1 MIINNSNL
9 FNMTV
14 AWAVEYQ
21 RSHVYTV
28 KPLTRVMP
36 GEVSFLISQPRA
48 QIFSMLTVILSM
60 SHEQAAWLQALGVD
74 QVKLLSSEVSL
85 PASQIEARRLQTWH
99 SIPELDKLPV
109 YAPGSRV
116 GQNKSPILDVSLSK
130 YLSLPL
136 IK

>member
-1 MIINNSNL
+1 
-9 FNMTV
+9 MTMT
-14 AWAVEYQ
+14 WAVEYQ
-21 RSHVYTV
+21 TSHG
-28 KPLTRVMP
+28 VMP
-36 GEVSFLISQPRA
+36 GEVSFLISKPRA
-48 QIFSMLTVILSM
+48 QIFSLLTVILSM

-74 QVKLLSSEVSL
+74 QVKLLSSEVGL

-130 YLSLPL
+130 FIPAFD
-136 IK
+136 